1 MQAKIKGLL
10 VPEDSFP
17 IPFLYN
23 PTEIS
28 DDKDTDYAEM
38 KALGYPDPNYH
49 FIAGGGRTIGYNLHF
64 NDNILQYGTLELL
77 VKSIRKLQY
86 PSREVG
92 IIKKSPPDV
101 TLIFGPFIVRGKIV
115 TTSILRQRFG
125 VFLNLKEVTISV
137 TMKQTPAPAGVLGY
151 IMT

>member
-1 MQAKIKGLL
+1 MKVKIKGLL
-10 VPEDSFP
+10 VPEEDFP

-23 PTEIS
+23 PVEIK
-28 DDKDTDYAEM
+28 DDKDTDYSEI

-49 FIAGGGRTIGYNLHF
+49 FISGGGRTVDFNLHF

-92 IIKKSPPDV
+92 MIKKSPP
-101 TLIFGPFIVRGKIV
+101 TITFIFGVFIMRGKIV
-115 TTSILRQRFG
+115 STKILRKRFG
-125 VFLNLKEVTISV
+125 VFLNLKEVTIAV
-137 TMKQTPAPAGVLGY
+137 TMKQVPSPQGILGFLL
-151 IMT
+151 T